1 MSPARREQVWY
12 ELSQHKN
19 CNFPDITQITMSA
32 SCILSDSLSQLC
44 CCPGDK
50 CKPLSTINVKER
62 RIWMNYNCN
71 WIIHII
77 IIAIVNELFIFHM
90 QVYACWQLIIYIGSN
105 ELQLCAELSHSCVQQ
120 WGVNSIE
127 WNCFWRIHNFMNTF
141 TSKFLG
147 SDDTNTI
154 FILTQLQSFRH
165 DKLPDITLWRLLYIF
180 AASL

>member
-19 CNFPDITQITMSA
+19 CNFPDVTQITMSA
-32 SCILSDSLSQLC
+32 SCILSDSWVSCVVAQGTNASLFPQSM
-44 CCPGDK
+44 
-50 CKPLSTINVKER
+50 SR
-62 RIWMNYNCN
+62 RGEFEWIYNCN